1 MDTNRVVDLSV
12 GFLVILGVLCLA
24 YVSVSFGNVNL
35 LGTGQYEVEA
45 VFSTVAGLS
54 ENTEVEMRGI
64 RVGSVRNI
72 RLEDFKPHVTLSID
86 EDVTLPQGTIAS
98 VRTEGLLGEKYISLS
113 PGGMPGNIAKD
124 GSGKITET
132 NDPILLE
139 DLIGNMVFGNSGG
152 GDS

>member
-12 GFLVILGVLCLA
+12 GFLVIIGILCLG
-24 YVSVSFGNVNL
+24 YVSISFGNVNL

-64 RVGSVRNI
+64 RVGTVRGI
-72 RLEDFKPHVTLSID
+72 RFKDYKPTVTLSID
-86 EDVTLPQGTIAS
+86 QDVTLPQGTIAS
-98 VRTEGLLGEKYISLS
+98 IRTEGLLGEKYISLS
-113 PGGMPGNIAKD
+113 PGGMPGDIPKD
-124 GSGKITET
+124 GSGTITQT

-139 DLIGNMVFGNSGG
+139 DLIGNMVFGQTKGE
-152 GDS
+152 DS